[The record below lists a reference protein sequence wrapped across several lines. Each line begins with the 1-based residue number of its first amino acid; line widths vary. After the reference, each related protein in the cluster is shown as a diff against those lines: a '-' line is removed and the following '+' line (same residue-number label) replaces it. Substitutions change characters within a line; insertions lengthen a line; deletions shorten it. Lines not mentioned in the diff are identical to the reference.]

1 MSNNKAPK
9 PPLVRVAMIEAALS
23 RSERTQL
30 DSPRMEHRAALLQ
43 TVLIEQ
49 AIDRLTHAVNRN
61 TAAINLSS
69 GNSLEVHDM
78 LEAAEAETH
87 RAVKEQ
93 QQ

>member
-9 PPLVRVAMIEAALS
+9 PLERVARIEEALN
-23 RSERTQL
+23 RSEEAM
-30 DSPRMEHRAALLQ
+30 DSPRDMEHRAALLQ